1 MVALQARNVTLRD
14 LKEKF
19 NLQIVE
25 DDRFFREWQD
35 DLPEISDAEKQQL
48 DRVQSNFSNLLN
60 YPPLLENTVKMVVL
74 SRLLD
79 LADFYSSPFHVRS
92 EPPVRLES
100 EDEGMTITGEIDVLV
115 LCERIWILVI
125 ETKKVDYS
133 LEAARSQLL
142 AYMLTAPDLSQ
153 PVYGL
158 MTNGVDFRF
167 IKLSKQ
173 KIPQY
178 AMSQAFNLFNAG
190 NDLYPV
196 LRILKRLGQI
206 AQAG

>member
-25 DDRFFREWQD
+25 DDRFFPEWQD
-35 DLPEISDAEKQQL
+35 NLPELSDAEKRQL
-48 DRVQSNFSNLLN
+48 DRVQTNFSNLLN
-60 YPPLLENTVKMVVL
+60 DPPLLENTVKMVVL
-74 SRLLD
+74 ASLLD
-79 LADFYSSPFHVRS
+79 LANFYLPPFSIRS
-92 EPPVRLES
+92 EPPVKLQS
-100 EDEGMTITGEIDVLV
+100 EDEGVTITGEIDVLV
-115 LCERIWILVI
+115 LCEKIWILVI

-133 LEAARSQLL
+133 LEAARSQFL
-142 AYMLTAPDLSQ
+142 AYMLAAPDLSR

-167 IKLSKQ
+167 VKLSQ
-173 KIPQY
+173 EQMPQY

-190 NDLYPV
+190 NDLYSV
-196 LRILKRLGQI
+196 LRILKRLGQM

>member
-14 LKEKF
+14 LQEKF
-19 NLQIVE
+19 NLQRTE

-35 DLPEISDAEKQQL
+35 NLPELSDAEKHQL
-48 DRVQSNFSNLLN
+48 DRVRTNFSNLLN
-60 YPPLLENTVKMVVL
+60 DPPLLENTVKMVVL
-74 SRLLD
+74 SSLLD
-79 LADFYSSPFHVRS
+79 LANFYLPPFNIRS
-92 EPPVRLES
+92 EPPVKLQS
-100 EDEGMTITGEIDVLV
+100 EDEGVTITGEIDVLV

-125 ETKKVDYS
+125 ETKRVDYS

-142 AYMLTAPDLSQ
+142 AYMLAAPDRSQ

-167 IKLSKQ
+167 IKLSQ
-173 KIPQY
+173 EQAPQY

-196 LRILKRLGQI
+196 LRILKRLGQL
-206 AQAG
+206 AQAR